1 MISKVK
7 KASFNFV
14 KNNFGEVAVSF
25 IPLYLLVII
34 QSIISGTTQTTTNGA
49 EYHYTSNPVSTILSV
64 FVGVLTINF
73 FVTLFKRM
81 TNPNAKL
88 GIGSSFEGLGK
99 NFFPILLVNMIL
111 NTIMFGLTFILVFI
125 GLMLTF
131 ISPIF
136 FLVMIVAI
144 FFVFY
149 IFLRLNFVTTIAID
163 ILSNFSG
170 RYNGADTSISNVIG
184 LSFKDSWKLTK
195 GRTMEIFLLYL
206 SLIGWYLLI
215 IVTLGLAF
223 IFVLPYVTVIEVNL
237 YSEFISGR
245 VYPSLEQVQT
255 N

>member
-25 IPLYLLVII
+25 IPLYILII
-34 QSIISGTTQTTTNGA
+34 VQSIISGTTQTTTNGV
-49 EYHYTSNPVSTILSV
+49 EVHSNPVGTILSV
-64 FVGVLTINF
+64 FVGILTINF
-73 FVTLFKRM
+73 FVTLFRRM

-111 NTIMFGLTFILVFI
+111 NVVIFAIAFAVVFI

-144 FFVFY
+144 FFIFY
-149 IFLRLNFVTTIAID
+149 IFLRLNFVITIAVD

-170 RYNGADTSISNVIG
+170 QYNGVDTSISHVIG
-184 LSFKDSWKLTK
+184 LSFKDSWSLTK

-206 SLIGWYLLI
+206 SLIGWYLLV

-223 IFVLPYVTVIEVNL
+223 FFVLPYVTVIEVNL

-245 VYPSLEQVQT
+245 VYPSLEQVQM
-255 N
+255 

>member
-25 IPLYLLVII
+25 IPLYILII
-34 QSIISGTTQTTTNGA
+34 VQSIISGTTQTTTNGV
-49 EYHYTSNPVSTILSV
+49 EYHSNPVGTIMSIL
-64 FVGVLTINF
+64 VGVLTINF
-73 FVTLFKRM
+73 FVTLFRRM

-111 NTIMFGLTFILVFI
+111 NVVIFAIVFAVVFI

-144 FFVFY
+144 FFIFY

-170 RYNGADTSISNVIG
+170 RYNGVDTSISHVIG

-237 YSEFISGR
+237 YSEFISGQ
-245 VYPSLEQVQT
+245 VYPSLKQVQM

>member
-1 MISKVK
+1 
-7 KASFNFV
+7 
-14 KNNFGEVAVSF
+14 
-25 IPLYLLVII
+25 
-34 QSIISGTTQTTTNGA
+34 
-49 EYHYTSNPVSTILSV
+49 
-64 FVGVLTINF
+64 
-73 FVTLFKRM
+73 M

-111 NTIMFGLTFILVFI
+111 NAVIFAITFAVVFI

-170 RYNGADTSISNVIG
+170 RYNGAGTSISNVIG

-245 VYPSLEQVQT
+245 VYPSLEQVQM

>member
-25 IPLYLLVII
+25 IPLYILII
-34 QSIISGTTQTTTNGA
+34 VQSIISGTTQTTTNGV
-49 EYHYTSNPVSTILSV
+49 EVHSNPVGTIMSIL
-64 FVGVLTINF
+64 VGVLTINF
-73 FVTLFKRM
+73 FVSLFRRM

-111 NTIMFGLTFILVFI
+111 NAVIFAITFAVVFI

-170 RYNGADTSISNVIG
+170 RYNGVDTSISNVIG

-245 VYPSLEQVQT
+245 VYPSLEQVQA

>member
-25 IPLYLLVII
+25 IPLYILIII
-34 QSIISGTTQTTTNGA
+34 QSIISGTTQTTTNGV
-49 EYHYTSNPVSTILSV
+49 EVHSNPVGTIMSIL
-64 FVGVLTINF
+64 VGVLTINF
-73 FVTLFKRM
+73 FVSLFRRM

-111 NTIMFGLTFILVFI
+111 NAVIFAITFAVVFI

-144 FFVFY
+144 FFVFF

-237 YSEFISGR
+237 YSEFISGQ
-245 VYPSLEQVQT
+245 VYPSLEHVQK
-255 N
+255 

>member
-25 IPLYLLVII
+25 IPLYILII
-34 QSIISGTTQTTTNGA
+34 VQSIISGTTQTTTNGV
-49 EYHYTSNPVSTILSV
+49 EVHSNPVGTIMSIL
-64 FVGVLTINF
+64 VGVLTINF
-73 FVTLFKRM
+73 FVTLFRRM

-111 NTIMFGLTFILVFI
+111 NVVIFAIAFAVVFI

-144 FFVFY
+144 FFIFY

-170 RYNGADTSISNVIG
+170 RYNGVDTSISHVIG

-237 YSEFISGR
+237 YSEFISGQ
-245 VYPSLEQVQT
+245 VYPSLEQVQM

>member
-25 IPLYLLVII
+25 IPLYILIII
-34 QSIISGTTQTTTNGA
+34 QSIISGTTQTTTNGV
-49 EYHYTSNPVSTILSV
+49 EVHSNPVGTIMSIL
-64 FVGVLTINF
+64 VGVLTINF
-73 FVTLFKRM
+73 FVSLFRRM

-111 NTIMFGLTFILVFI
+111 NAVIFAITFAVVFI

-170 RYNGADTSISNVIG
+170 RYNGVDTSISHVIG

-245 VYPSLEQVQT
+245 VYPSPEQVQM

>member
-25 IPLYLLVII
+25 IPLYILIII
-34 QSIISGTTQTTTNGA
+34 QSIISGTTQTTTNGV
-49 EYHYTSNPVSTILSV
+49 EVHSNPVGTIMSIL
-64 FVGVLTINF
+64 VGVLTINF
-73 FVTLFKRM
+73 FVSLFRRM

-111 NTIMFGLTFILVFI
+111 NAVIFAITFAVVFI

-170 RYNGADTSISNVIG
+170 RYNGVDTSISHVIG

-245 VYPSLEQVQT
+245 VYPSLEQV
-255 N
+255 

>member
-25 IPLYLLVII
+25 IPLYILIII
-34 QSIISGTTQTTTNGA
+34 QSIISGTTQTTTNGV
-49 EYHYTSNPVSTILSV
+49 EVHSNPVGTIMSIL
-64 FVGVLTINF
+64 VGVLTINF
-73 FVTLFKRM
+73 FVSLFRRM

-111 NTIMFGLTFILVFI
+111 NAVIFAITFAVVFI

-170 RYNGADTSISNVIG
+170 RYNGVDTSISHVIG

-245 VYPSLEQVQT
+245 VYPSLEQVQA

>member
-25 IPLYLLVII
+25 IPLYILII
-34 QSIISGTTQTTTNGA
+34 VQSIISGTTQTTTNGV
-49 EYHYTSNPVSTILSV
+49 EVHSNPVGTILSV
-64 FVGVLTINF
+64 FVGILTINF
-73 FVTLFKRM
+73 FVTLFRRM

-111 NTIMFGLTFILVFI
+111 NVVIFAIAFAVVFI

-144 FFVFY
+144 FFIFY
-149 IFLRLNFVTTIAID
+149 IFLRLNFVTTIAVD

-170 RYNGADTSISNVIG
+170 QYNGVDTSISHVIG
-184 LSFKDSWKLTK
+184 LSFKDSWSLTK

-206 SLIGWYLLI
+206 SLIGWYLLV

-223 IFVLPYVTVIEVNL
+223 FFVLPYVTVIEVNL

-245 VYPSLEQVQT
+245 VYPSLEQVQM
-255 N
+255 

>member
-25 IPLYLLVII
+25 IPLYILII
-34 QSIISGTTQTTTNGA
+34 VQSIISGTTQTTTNGV
-49 EYHYTSNPVSTILSV
+49 EVHSNPVGTIMSIL
-64 FVGVLTINF
+64 VGVLTINF
-73 FVTLFKRM
+73 FVTLFRRM

-111 NTIMFGLTFILVFI
+111 NVVIFAIAFAVVFI

-144 FFVFY
+144 FFIFY

-170 RYNGADTSISNVIG
+170 RYNGVDTSISHVIG

-245 VYPSLEQVQT
+245 VYPSLEQVQA